1 MRLGGEAVTQRRA
14 HQSCVEGGG
23 AAGTEG
29 RTSGAAGSPLMRRT
43 PVIGGNAVHKDSP
56 TNAQTEEALR
66 VLRERYRITIANTV
80 AAFRRLSAQL
90 AVIASAPEVVE
101 ALRRELHRVHGAA
114 GSFGFP
120 EASRLAAEL
129 EDAAVRWMADPSLDS
144 DRRAAMIADFANEL
158 EACVLG
164 DESASSQTPVVALSE
179 PSPGSSESTSE
190 PVRGERAE
198 SSCPELIIV
207 EDDTSFVE
215 MLRYALESAG
225 FTFLHYATGP
235 QALEGLLTLNVGRRA
250 PLVLLDVDLPGLDG
264 FSLHERLRVERPGAY
279 ATVFLTARGGE
290 AEQLRAYRAGAIDY
304 LPKPVN
310 LRILMAK
317 IPTWLERSRRAAG
330 GGAG

>member
-1 MRLGGEAVTQRRA
+1 
-14 HQSCVEGGG
+14 
-23 AAGTEG
+23 
-29 RTSGAAGSPLMRRT
+29 MRRT
-43 PVIGGNAVHKDSP
+43 PVIGGNAVDKGSP
-56 TNAQTEEALR
+56 SNAQTNEALR
-66 VLRERYRITIANTV
+66 VLRERYRVTIANTV

-120 EASRLAAEL
+120 EASRLAAQL
-129 EDAAVRWMADPSLDS
+129 EDAAVRWMADPALDV
-144 DRRAAMIADFANEL
+144 DRRAAMIAEFANEL

-164 DESASSQTPVVALSE
+164 AGGASSQTPILSLNQAA
-179 PSPGSSESTSE
+179 
-190 PVRGERAE
+190 AE
-198 SSCPELIIV
+198 SAGEATGDSGKPDRVETCPELIIV

-215 MLRYALESAG
+215 MLRYALDSAG

-235 QALEGLLTLNVGRRA
+235 QALEGLLALSVGHRT

-264 FSLHERLRVERPGAY
+264 FSLHERLRVERPGAF

-317 IPTWLERSRRAAG
+317 IPTWLERSRRGKAG
-330 GGAG
+330 GGGSG

>member
-1 MRLGGEAVTQRRA
+1 
-14 HQSCVEGGG
+14 
-23 AAGTEG
+23 
-29 RTSGAAGSPLMRRT
+29 MRRT
-43 PVIGGNAVHKDSP
+43 QVIGGNAVHKGSP
-56 TNAQTEEALR
+56 TNAQTNEALR

-101 ALRRELHRVHGAA
+101 AVRRELHRVHGAA

-164 DESASSQTPVVALSE
+164 EAGASSQTPIVALNE
-179 PSPGSSESTSE
+179 PSTESSESAADSAKC
-190 PVRGERAE
+190 ERAE
-198 SSCPELIIV
+198 SCPDIIIV

-215 MLRYALESAG
+215 MLRYALESSG

-235 QALEGLLTLNVGRRA
+235 QALDGLLALNVGRRA

-279 ATVFLTARGGE
+279 ATIFLTARGGE

-317 IPTWLERSRRAAG
+317 IPTWLERSRRGANSG
-330 GGAG
+330 GG

>member
-1 MRLGGEAVTQRRA
+1 VTQRPA
-14 HQSCVEGGG
+14 HQSCVKNGRP
-23 AAGTEG
+23 AGIEG
-29 RTSGAAGSPLMRRT
+29 RTSGAAGLPLMRRT
-43 PVIGGNAVHKDSP
+43 PVIGGNAVHKGSP
-56 TNAQTEEALR
+56 SNAQTNEALR
-66 VLRERYRITIANTV
+66 VLRERYRVTIANTV

-164 DESASSQTPVVALSE
+164 EGNAASQTPIVPLSETSSE
-179 PSPGSSESTSE
+179 PSSGSDTAKCD
-190 PVRGERAE
+190 RAE
-198 SSCPELIIV
+198 SCPELIIV

-235 QALEGLLTLNVGRRA
+235 QALEGLLALNVGRRA

-279 ATVFLTARGGE
+279 STVFLTARGGE

-317 IPTWLERSRRAAG
+317 IPTWLERSRRAG
-330 GGAG
+330 GGAGG

>member
-1 MRLGGEAVTQRRA
+1 
-14 HQSCVEGGG
+14 
-23 AAGTEG
+23 
-29 RTSGAAGSPLMRRT
+29 MRRT
-43 PVIGGNAVHKDSP
+43 PAIGGNALVDSRTP
-56 TNAQTEEALR
+56 SNDQTSEALR
-66 VLRERYRITIANTV
+66 VLRERYRVTIANTV

-120 EASRLAAEL
+120 EASKLAAEL
-129 EDAAVRWMADPSLDS
+129 EEVAIHWVEDPSADV
-144 DRRAAMIADFANEL
+144 DRRAAMTAEFANAL

-164 DESASSQTPVVALSE
+164 EGNAGSASIVVPLNQ
-179 PSPGSSESTSE
+179 PSTDSN
-190 PVRGERAE
+190 GERGADPSKQE
-198 SSCPELIIV
+198 RSESCPELIIV
-207 EDDTSFVE
+207 EDDSSFVE

-225 FTFLHYATGP
+225 FTFLHYAAGP
-235 QALEGLLTLNVGRRA
+235 EALEGLLALNVGHRS

-264 FSLHERLRVERPGAY
+264 FSLHERLRVERPGVY
-279 ATVFLTARGGE
+279 TTVFLTARGGE

-304 LPKPVN
+304 VPKPVN

-317 IPTWLERSRRAAG
+317 IPSWLERSKR

>member
-1 MRLGGEAVTQRRA
+1 M
-14 HQSCVEGGG
+14 HK
-23 AAGTEG
+23 
-29 RTSGAAGSPLMRRT
+29 GSP
-43 PVIGGNAVHKDSP
+43 S
-56 TNAQTEEALR
+56 NAQTNEALR
-66 VLRERYRITIANTV
+66 VLRERYRVTIANTV

-164 DESASSQTPVVALSE
+164 EGNASSQTPIVPLNETSSDPSSGSE
-179 PSPGSSESTSE
+179 TAKC
-190 PVRGERAE
+190 ERAE
-198 SSCPELIIV
+198 SCPELIIV

-235 QALEGLLTLNVGRRA
+235 QALEGLLALNVGRRA

-279 ATVFLTARGGE
+279 TTVFLTARGGE

-317 IPTWLERSRRAAG
+317 IPTWLERSRRAG
-330 GGAG
+330 GGAGG

>member
-1 MRLGGEAVTQRRA
+1 
-14 HQSCVEGGG
+14 
-23 AAGTEG
+23 
-29 RTSGAAGSPLMRRT
+29 
-43 PVIGGNAVHKDSP
+43 
-56 TNAQTEEALR
+56 
-66 VLRERYRITIANTV
+66 
-80 AAFRRLSAQL
+80 
-90 AVIASAPEVVE
+90 
-101 ALRRELHRVHGAA
+101 
-114 GSFGFP
+114 
-120 EASRLAAEL
+120 
-129 EDAAVRWMADPSLDS
+129 
-144 DRRAAMIADFANEL
+144 
-158 EACVLG
+158 
-164 DESASSQTPVVALSE
+164 
-179 PSPGSSESTSE
+179 
-190 PVRGERAE
+190 
-198 SSCPELIIV
+198 
-207 EDDTSFVE
+207 

-235 QALEGLLTLNVGRRA
+235 QALEGLLALNVGRRA

>member
-1 MRLGGEAVTQRRA
+1 MDLW
-14 HQSCVEGGG
+14 C
-23 AAGTEG
+23 G
-29 RTSGAAGSPLMRRT
+29 RPLFMRRT
-43 PVIGGNAVHKDSP
+43 PVIGGNAVHKGSP
-56 TNAQTEEALR
+56 SNAQTNEALR
-66 VLRERYRITIANTV
+66 VLRERYRVTIANTV

-129 EDAAVRWMADPSLDS
+129 EDAAVRWMADPSLDT

-158 EACVLG
+158 EICVLG
-164 DESASSQTPVVALSE
+164 EGGASSQTPIIALNQT
-179 PSPGSSESTSE
+179 SSEAGETS
-190 PVRGERAE
+190 VDATRSERVD
-198 SSCPELIIV
+198 SCPDLIIV

-235 QALEGLLTLNVGRRA
+235 EALDGLLALKVNHRT
-250 PLVLLDVDLPGLDG
+250 PLVLLDVDLPGVDG

-279 ATVFLTARGGE
+279 VTVFLTARGGE

-304 LPKPVN
+304 LPKPVT

-317 IPTWLERSRRAAG
+317 IPSWLERSRRGAGPGGGG
-330 GGAG
+330 GGA

>member
-1 MRLGGEAVTQRRA
+1 VTRRPA

-23 AAGTEG
+23 PAGIEG
-29 RTSGAAGSPLMRRT
+29 RTSGAAGSPFMRRT
-43 PVIGGNAVHKDSP
+43 PVIGGNAVHKGSP
-56 TNAQTEEALR
+56 SNAQTEEALR

-164 DESASSQTPVVALSE
+164 DGGASSQTPIVPLNQQSTE
-179 PSPGSSESTSE
+179 SSESASGA
-190 PVRGERAE
+190 PKGERTE
-198 SSCPELIIV
+198 SCPELIIV

-235 QALEGLLTLNVGRRA
+235 QALEGLLALNVGRRA

-279 ATVFLTARGGE
+279 VTVFLTARGGE

-304 LPKPVN
+304 LAKPVN

>member
-1 MRLGGEAVTQRRA
+1 MTQRRPD
-14 HQSCVEGGG
+14 QSCVEGGRPVG
-23 AAGTEG
+23 IEG
-29 RTSGAAGSPLMRRT
+29 RTSGAAGSPFMRRT
-43 PVIGGNAVHKDSP
+43 PVIGGNAVHKGSP
-56 TNAQTEEALR
+56 SDAQTNEALR

-101 ALRRELHRVHGAA
+101 AVRRELHRVHGAA

-164 DESASSQTPVVALSE
+164 EGNASSQTPIVSLNE
-179 PSPGSSESTSE
+179 PSTETSE
-190 PVRGERAE
+190 NAAEAPKCDRAE
-198 SSCPELIIV
+198 SCPDIVIV

-215 MLRYALESAG
+215 MLRYALESSG

-235 QALEGLLTLNVGRRA
+235 EALEGLLALNVGRRA

-279 ATVFLTARGGE
+279 ATIFLTSRGGE

-317 IPTWLERSRRAAG
+317 IPTWLERSRRGAANG
-330 GGAG
+330 GG

>member
-1 MRLGGEAVTQRRA
+1 VTQRPA
-14 HQSCVEGGG
+14 HQSCIQNGRP
-23 AAGTEG
+23 AGIEG

-43 PVIGGNAVHKDSP
+43 PVIGGNAVHKGSP
-56 TNAQTEEALR
+56 SNAQTNEALR
-66 VLRERYRITIANTV
+66 VLRERYRVTIANTV

-158 EACVLG
+158 ESCVLG
-164 DESASSQTPVVALSE
+164 EGNASSQTPIVGLNETSSDSNGSIAETAKSE
-179 PSPGSSESTSE
+179 RSES
-190 PVRGERAE
+190 
-198 SSCPELIIV
+198 CPDLIIV

-235 QALEGLLTLNVGRRA
+235 QALEGLLGLNVGRRA

-279 ATVFLTARGGE
+279 STIFLTARGGE

-317 IPTWLERSRRAAG
+317 IPTWLERSRRAG
-330 GGAG
+330 GGAAG

>member
-1 MRLGGEAVTQRRA
+1 
-14 HQSCVEGGG
+14 
-23 AAGTEG
+23 
-29 RTSGAAGSPLMRRT
+29 MRRT
-43 PVIGGNAVHKDSP
+43 PVIGGNAVHKGSP
-56 TNAQTEEALR
+56 SNAQTNEALR
-66 VLRERYRITIANTV
+66 VLRERYRVTIANTV

-120 EASRLAAEL
+120 EASRLAADL

-164 DESASSQTPVVALSE
+164 EGNAASQTPIVPLNETSSE
-179 PSPGSSESTSE
+179 PSSGSETAKCD
-190 PVRGERAE
+190 RAE
-198 SSCPELIIV
+198 SCPELIIV

-235 QALEGLLTLNVGRRA
+235 QALEGLLALNVGRRA

-264 FSLHERLRVERPGAY
+264 FSLHERLRIERPGAY
-279 ATVFLTARGGE
+279 TTVFLTARGGE

-317 IPTWLERSRRAAG
+317 IPTWLERSRRAG
-330 GGAG
+330 GGAAG

>member
-1 MRLGGEAVTQRRA
+1 M
-14 HQSCVEGGG
+14 HK
-23 AAGTEG
+23 
-29 RTSGAAGSPLMRRT
+29 GSPS
-43 PVIGGNAVHKDSP
+43 NDQ
-56 TNAQTEEALR
+56 TNEALR
-66 VLRERYRITIANTV
+66 VLRERYRVTIANTV

-164 DESASSQTPVVALSE
+164 EGNASSQTPIVPLNETSSE
-179 PSPGSSESTSE
+179 PSSGSETAKC
-190 PVRGERAE
+190 ERAE
-198 SSCPELIIV
+198 SCPELIIV

-235 QALEGLLTLNVGRRA
+235 QALEGLLALNVGRRA

-264 FSLHERLRVERPGAY
+264 FSLHERLRIERPGAY
-279 ATVFLTARGGE
+279 TTVFLTARGGE

-317 IPTWLERSRRAAG
+317 IPTWLERSRRAG
-330 GGAG
+330 GGAGG

>member
-1 MRLGGEAVTQRRA
+1 MTQRRPD
-14 HQSCVEGGG
+14 QSCVEGGRP
-23 AAGTEG
+23 AGIEG
-29 RTSGAAGSPLMRRT
+29 RTSGAAGSPFMRRT
-43 PVIGGNAVHKDSP
+43 PVIGGNAVDNGRPSD
-56 TNAQTEEALR
+56 AQTNEALR

-101 ALRRELHRVHGAA
+101 AVRRELHRVHGAA

-129 EDAAVRWMADPSLDS
+129 EDAAVRWMADPSLDT

-164 DESASSQTPVVALSE
+164 EGNAASQTPVVGLDAQ
-179 PSPGSSESTSE
+179 PSESSDSAADSAKSD
-190 PVRGERAE
+190 RAE
-198 SSCPELIIV
+198 SCPDLIIV

-225 FTFLHYATGP
+225 FTFVHFATGP
-235 QALEGLLTLNVGRRA
+235 QALEGLLALNVGRRA

-264 FSLHERLRVERPGAY
+264 FSLHERLRIERPGAY

-317 IPTWLERSRRAAG
+317 IPTWLERSRRGVANG
-330 GGAG
+330 GG

>member
-1 MRLGGEAVTQRRA
+1 
-14 HQSCVEGGG
+14 
-23 AAGTEG
+23 
-29 RTSGAAGSPLMRRT
+29 MRRT
-43 PVIGGNAVHKDSP
+43 PVIGGNAVHKGSP
-56 TNAQTEEALR
+56 SNAQTNEALR
-66 VLRERYRITIANTV
+66 VLRERYRVTIANTV

-114 GSFGFP
+114 GSFGYP

-129 EDAAVRWMADPSLDS
+129 EDAAIRWMADPSLDS

-164 DESASSQTPVVALSE
+164 EGNAASQTPIVPLGETSSE
-179 PSPGSSESTSE
+179 PSSGSETAKCD
-190 PVRGERAE
+190 RAE
-198 SSCPELIIV
+198 SCPELIIV

-235 QALEGLLTLNVGRRA
+235 QALEGLLALNVGRRA

-264 FSLHERLRVERPGAY
+264 FSLHEKLRVERPGAY
-279 ATVFLTARGGE
+279 STVFLTARGGE

-304 LPKPVN
+304 LAKPVN

-317 IPTWLERSRRAAG
+317 IPTWLERSRRAG
-330 GGAG
+330 GGAGG

>member
-1 MRLGGEAVTQRRA
+1 
-14 HQSCVEGGG
+14 
-23 AAGTEG
+23 
-29 RTSGAAGSPLMRRT
+29 MRRT
-43 PVIGGNAVHKDSP
+43 PVIGGNAVHKGSP
-56 TNAQTEEALR
+56 SNDQTNEALR
-66 VLRERYRITIANTV
+66 VLRERYRVTIANTV

-164 DESASSQTPVVALSE
+164 EGNASSQTPIVPLNETSSE
-179 PSPGSSESTSE
+179 PSSGSETAKC
-190 PVRGERAE
+190 ERAE
-198 SSCPELIIV
+198 SCPELIIV

-235 QALEGLLTLNVGRRA
+235 QALEGLLALNVGRRA
-250 PLVLLDVDLPGLDG
+250 PLVLLDVDLPGLVG
-264 FSLHERLRVERPGAY
+264 FSLHERLRIERPGAY
-279 ATVFLTARGGE
+279 TTVFLTARGGE

-317 IPTWLERSRRAAG
+317 IPTWLERSRRAG
-330 GGAG
+330 GGAGG